1 MCFFQFLFLIY
12 FRILYIRRTCHSFL
26 ESIWF
31 TIIFSLSNRVTLF
44 CSKYDFLEP
53 CLMEG
58 PIKSLSSVCISISS
72 SKFLSGIGCY
82 FFQLFYTMVD
92 IWNIYKQSPF
102 SQELHFSPNLAKYCP
117 LDRKIGLFGLFEKFC
132 H

>member
-82 FFQLFYTMVD
+82 FFQLFCTMVD
-92 IWNIYKQSPF
+92 IWNIYKLTEPLFLGTS
-102 SQELHFSPNLAKYCP
+102 FSPK
-117 LDRKIGLFGLFEKFC
+117 FGQILPIRSQNRPFWTF
-132 H
+132 